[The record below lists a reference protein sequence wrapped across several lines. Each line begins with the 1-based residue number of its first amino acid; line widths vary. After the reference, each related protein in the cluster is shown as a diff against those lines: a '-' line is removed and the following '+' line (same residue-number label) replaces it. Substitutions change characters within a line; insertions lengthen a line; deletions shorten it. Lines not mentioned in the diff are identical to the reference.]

1 MASSPPVLWRRLTFP
16 SGERPKAAAESQAL
30 CIERTGWSRAV
41 VIAVDHR
48 TVTAVLEEPT
58 CIPARDRV
66 QRPALLPLCPGRLPL
81 GIPGAIQENYR
92 VIVERLYR
100 WHRALKALK
109 PDEYEDLQ
117 PRSDVFHSAL
127 EIVSDRSLEAHGFAL
142 SSVVVNARSGIP
154 GSGFFDAAISRWHLP
169 NAQKVHSREGIDP
182 EPPGYRM
189 WNEQAS
195 QAIKHYNR

>member
-1 MASSPPVLWRRLTFP
+1 MDEVELANDIAPML
-16 SGERPKAAAESQAL
+16 
-30 CIERTGWSRAV
+30 AV
-41 VIAVDHR
+41 VASHKKDNLISYGELV
-48 TVTAVLEEPT
+48 
-58 CIPARDRV
+58 
-66 QRPALLPLCPGRLPL
+66 RL
-81 GIPGAIQENYR
+81 
-92 VIVERLYR
+92 
-100 WHRALKALK
+100 LKALK

-182 EPPGYRM
+182 ERPGYRM

-195 QAIKHYNR
+195 QAIKHFNR